1 MTALLQIAAAIGW
14 RGLVA
19 GAVGA
24 TFSAVAAYPA
34 GRAVERAVCKERI
47 VRRLAEV
54 ELQNQE
60 KRDARIL
67 EALDA
72 RRAVRY
78 GDDAAADGGMPDDG
92 FRRD

>member
-1 MTALLQIAAAIGW
+1 MTILLQLVAAVGW
-14 RGLVA
+14 RGLIA
-19 GAVGA
+19 GVVGA
-24 TFSAVAAYPA
+24 ALSAVAAYPA
-34 GRAVERAVCKERI
+34 GRLVERAVCKERI

-60 KRDARIL
+60 TRNARIQ

-72 RRAVRY
+72 RRTVRH
-78 GDDAAADGGMPDDG
+78 GNASAADGGLPDDG